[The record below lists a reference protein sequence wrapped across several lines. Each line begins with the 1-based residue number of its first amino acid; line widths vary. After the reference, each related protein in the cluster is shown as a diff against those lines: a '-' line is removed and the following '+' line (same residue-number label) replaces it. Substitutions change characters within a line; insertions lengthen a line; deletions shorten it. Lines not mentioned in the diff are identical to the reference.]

1 MIAFKMLP
9 LIVRIATFMS
19 FFFAWVL
26 FAELVIDRYGLD
38 RYLPYYEVADV
49 CVYEMIVGALLLLG
63 WLRAHRG

>member
-1 MIAFKMLP
+1 MIAFKVLP

-38 RYLPYYEVADV
+38 RYLPYYRVADV
-49 CVYEMIVGALLLLG
+49 CVYELLVGGVLLFG
-63 WLRAHRG
+63 WWRAHRV